1 MKYASLALPRRR
13 LLLPALALGA
23 MLLAGC
29 ATTAYKEHARRGDEY
44 MKDMNY
50 PAAEREFREVLRLA
64 PDNTEAHRDLGNALE
79 LQGRHGAAEKEY
91 REAVRLAPHDSA
103 VLSGLA
109 YFLDRQG
116 RRKEAR
122 PYWEKA
128 LKAEKKHDGA
138 CFIKERLAEPD

>member
-1 MKYASLALPRRR
+1 MTSDEAPLRRGGGMKYASLALPRRR
-13 LLLPALALGA
+13 LFLPTLALGG
-23 MLLAGC
+23 LLLLTGC
-29 ATTAYKEHARRGDEY
+29 ATSGYKEHARRGDEY

-79 LQGRHGAAEKEY
+79 LQGKYQAAEKEY

-116 RRKEAR
+116 RRK
-122 PYWEKA
+122 
-128 LKAEKKHDGA
+128 DGA
-138 CFIKERLAEPD
+138 CLIKERLAEPD